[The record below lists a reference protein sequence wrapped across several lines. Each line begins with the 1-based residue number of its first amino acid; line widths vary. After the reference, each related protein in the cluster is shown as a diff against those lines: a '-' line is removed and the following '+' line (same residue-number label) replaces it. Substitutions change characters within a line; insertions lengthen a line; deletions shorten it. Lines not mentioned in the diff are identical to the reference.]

1 MGNDFEK
8 RLKDVHESYSQG
20 NISRRDFVKF
30 VGITGATLGIMGG
43 PFGLVKQAFSGS
55 KEITVH
61 SWGGSTSE
69 ALRKF
74 AFDPFTK
81 ESGIKVIDA
90 AFTGMDA
97 FLTQVKASYPP
108 GGEFN
113 IAHLSAVYDYARY
126 TDLDFGVVLDETQI
140 PNLKNVMTKMTDT
153 LRGISKGTLSAVP
166 YDLGQTGIA
175 YNTQKIS
182 KEDAEKLGA
191 SLLFDKS
198 LKGKLGSWGGDFRT
212 NMWYAA
218 LHTGQSPNNI
228 TDEKAVWEALKEQ
241 RGLIKKYWASGSEL
255 MSLLGNGEIYA
266 TVAWS
271 GRVAALQKQGHPIG
285 YLAPD
290 GTYSWME
297 YMYVLKGTDL
307 AVAQKLL
314 NFMLEPEAA
323 IAVALGQNYPTSLD
337 PTKVAMPDEVQ
348 QLPAFDPTGKL
359 DGYLFADPG
368 YWNGHQLEWAEKWD
382 RIMAG

>member
-1 MGNDFEK
+1 MK
-8 RLKDVHESYSQG
+8 KDQNENLDAVYESFKDG
-20 NISRRDFVKF
+20 KISRRDFVKYI
-30 VGITGATLGIMGG
+30 GMAGAAAGLVGG
-43 PFGLVKQAFSGS
+43 PFGMVQKAFAADS
-55 KEITVH
+55 ITCH

-81 ESGIKVIDA
+81 ATGVKVVDA
-90 AFTGMDA
+90 AFTGMDT

-126 TDLDFGVVLDETQI
+126 TKLGFGVKLDESKI
-140 PNLKNVMTKMTDT
+140 PNLKNVMPKMTET
-153 LRGISKGTLSAVP
+153 LRKITKGSLSAVP
-166 YDLGQTGIA
+166 FDLGQTGIA
-175 YNTQKIS
+175 YNTDKIS
-182 KEDAEKLGA
+182 KAKAEKLGA
-191 SLLFDKS
+191 SLLWDKS

-228 TDEKAVWEALKEQ
+228 TDLNAVWDALKEQ
-241 RGLIKKYWASGSEL
+241 RGLMKKYWASGSEL
-255 MSLLGNGEIYA
+255 MSLLGNGDIYA

-271 GRVAALQKQGHPIG
+271 GRVAGLQKEGHPIG

-307 AVAQKLL
+307 NIAQKLL
-314 NFMLEPEAA
+314 NFMLEPTAA
-323 IAVALGQNYPTSLD
+323 IAVAKGQSYPTSLD
-337 PTKVAMPDEVQ
+337 PTKVPMPDEVKK
-348 QLPAFDPTGKL
+348 LPAFDPTGKL
-359 DGYLFADPG
+359 DGYLFADPD
-368 YWNGHQLEWAEKWD
+368 YWNSHQIEWAEKWD
-382 RIMAG
+382 RIKAGA

>member
-1 MGNDFEK
+1 MGTDVKK
-8 RLKDVHESYSQG
+8 RLDDVYETYQNG
-20 NISRRDFVKF
+20 EISRRDFVKF
-30 VGITGATLGIMGG
+30 AAVFGASLGLAGG
-43 PFGLVKQAFSGS
+43 PFGLVADALAGKKS
-55 KEITVH
+55 ITCH
-61 SWGGSTSE
+61 SWGGTTSE

-81 ESGIKVIDA
+81 ATGIEVIDA

-97 FLTQVKASYPP
+97 FLTQVKASIPP

-126 TDLDFGVVLDETQI
+126 TDLGFGVALDEDKI
-140 PNLKNVMTKMTDT
+140 PNLKNVMPKMTNT
-153 LRGISKGTLSAVP
+153 LKGISDGTLSAVP

-175 YNTQKIS
+175 YNTEKIS
-182 KEDAEKLGA
+182 KEKAEKLGA
-191 SLLFDKS
+191 SLLYDTD
-198 LKGKLGSWGGDFRT
+198 LKGKIGSWGGDFRT

-218 LHTGQSPNNI
+218 LHTGQNPNDI
-228 TDEKAVWEALKEQ
+228 VDVDAVWDALKAQ
-241 RGLIKKYWASGSEL
+241 RKLIKKYWASGSEL
-255 MSLLGNGEIYA
+255 MSLLANGDIYA

-285 YLAPD
+285 YLSPD

-307 AVAQKLL
+307 DVAQKLL
-314 NFMLEPEAA
+314 NFMLEPAAA
-323 IAVALGQNYPTSLD
+323 IAVAQGQNYPPSLD
-337 PTKVAMPDEVQ
+337 PAKVAMPDDVKK
-348 QLPAFDPTGKL
+348 LPAFDPTGKL
-359 DGYLFADPG
+359 NGYLFADPD
-368 YWNGHQLEWAEKWD
+368 YWNNHQLDWAEKWD